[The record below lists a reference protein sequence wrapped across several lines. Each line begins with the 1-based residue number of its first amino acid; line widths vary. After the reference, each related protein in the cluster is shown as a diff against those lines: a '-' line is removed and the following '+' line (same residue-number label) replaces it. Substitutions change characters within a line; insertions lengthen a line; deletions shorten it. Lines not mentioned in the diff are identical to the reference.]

1 MNKKLLLIPLAI
13 LIIASLVACAAPE
26 PAPAPA
32 PATTAPAP
40 AGPTYQY
47 QWRMSSCLP
56 SETEQVKACQD
67 LAAKVKERT
76 DGRID
81 ITVYGD
87 ALLGTWAET
96 NESLIKGDQEMM
108 CEALDDS
115 WDPRIAIGYYMP
127 FIYIDYDAQ
136 RELCQPG
143 GIVYNLLNSVTAGIN
158 YRVLGYFAAGVG
170 GVSLTRVP
178 DSPFDPD
185 VAKGIKTRVMA
196 LTACRLTYERMG
208 YMVAA
213 IPFGEVYTA
222 IQTGIVDGQQGGG
235 TMQAWGFKDVNSVWL
250 HYKDYIEPNWYAI
263 GEDAWQSLDPID
275 QEILT
280 DTTQEVQNIQLD
292 YVKEM
297 DAKYMGMLEDYGWTV
312 LIPTDAEWETMAAAV
327 RKDVW
332 PELVPLIGKDMLYQL
347 CDHLGV
353 PRF

>member
-1 MNKKLLLIPLAI
+1 MNKKYLLIPLAI
-13 LIIASLVACAAPE
+13 LLIASLVACAAPE
-26 PAPAPA
+26 PAPVPT
-32 PATTAPAP
+32 TTAPAP

-56 SETEQVKACQD
+56 SETEQVKACIS
-67 LAAKVKERT
+67 LADKVRERT
-76 DGRID
+76 DGRVD

-87 ALLGTWAET
+87 ALLGAWDLT
-96 NESLIKGDQEMM
+96 NEALIRGDQEMM

-127 FIYIDYDAQ
+127 FLYIDYDAQ

-143 GIVYNLLNSVTAGIN
+143 GIVYNLLNQVTAGLN
-158 YRVLGYFAAGVG
+158 YRVVGYFAAGVG

-178 DSPFDPD
+178 EAPFDPD

-196 LTACRLTYERMG
+196 LTACRLTYERLG
-208 YMVAA
+208 YMVAG

-250 HYKDYIEPNWYAI
+250 HYKDYIEPNWY
-263 GEDAWQSLDPID
+263 GVNEDAWASLDPID
-275 QEILT
+275 QEILV
-280 DTTQEVQNIQLD
+280 DTAQEVQNAQLD

-297 DAKYMGMLEDYGWTV
+297 DEKYMGMLEDYGWTV
-312 LIPTDAEWETMAAAV
+312 LIPTDAEWENMAAAI

-347 CDHLGV
+347 LDYLGV